1 MFDIRKLFGGKSE
14 PHRNSD
20 EQAPKSE
27 LMTRCE
33 RFTSEALRAR
43 TTATVPFLE
52 LPVYLTVLF
61 QAKGRPPMPDAVRH
75 VMEAEEKLAFKC
87 VECGELNSALVL
99 RTYQPL
105 RVTKENALCP
115 NCHGSD
121 KVEMTYDPNGPT
133 KFEQLVKQAN
143 IPLY

>member
-1 MFDIRKLFGGKSE
+1 M
-14 PHRNSD
+14 
-20 EQAPKSE
+20 
-27 LMTRCE
+27 
-33 RFTSEALRAR
+33 
-43 TTATVPFLE
+43 
-52 LPVYLTVLF
+52 
-61 QAKGRPPMPDAVRH
+61 
-75 VMEAEEKLAFKC
+75 
-87 VECGELNSALVL
+87 VL